1 MNKQK
6 NTIYYNNLLTT
17 AAIGLCLVSSS
28 TEVTAATNTNL
39 TVKYSYDK
47 YTDYSLKKQGTITD
61 SNIQNDAEM
70 LKLLEISKFSEKLNN
85 IYGYGII
92 NSWIPA
98 DNLMEETC
106 LFISLENQDELSS
119 KPDTDLELDIYLNL
133 EKEIENSNFFN
144 MIALL

>member
-6 NTIYYNNLLTT
+6 NTIYNNLLTP
-17 AAIGLCLVSSS
+17 AAIGICLVSSS
-28 TEVTAATNTNL
+28 AEANTDYSNL
-39 TVKYSYDK
+39 TVKSSYDK
-47 YTDYSLKKQGTITD
+47 YVDYSLKKQGTIAD
-61 SNIQNDAEM
+61 SNIQNNIDM

-98 DNLMEETC
+98 DNLIEKTC

-119 KPDTDLELDIYLNL
+119 KPDTDLELDIYLSL